1 MTTLKPH
8 WRDIAE
14 KTERVVK
21 GMGQVET
28 KIVEREGGAKGLE
41 VVMGGRTFTLPF
53 KLIGGRQVGFL
64 DISGQVSLI
73 ESAADELAQKLLD
86 AGVEFDTILNPVSKS
101 NALAHAVALRWSKA
115 KGVEFSKTVVAR
127 KSTSPAKVEATYR
140 SVTTPVDQTISLT
153 DGDVEFLRG
162 KKILVMDDVYG
173 GGGTTEALKELARK
187 AEAHIAAFAV
197 IGVEQGVTPPEN
209 LYSLFVLPVLD

>member
-1 MTTLKPH
+1 MTTLKPLS
-8 WRDIAE
+8 RGFAE

-28 KIVEREGGAKGLE
+28 KIVEREGGKGLE
-41 VVMGGRTFTLPF
+41 VRMGGRTFTLPF

-73 ESAADELAQKLLD
+73 ESAADELARKLLE
-86 AGVEFDTILNPVSKS
+86 AGVEFDTILNPVAKS

-115 KGVEFSKTVVAR
+115 KGEELSKTVVAR
-127 KSTSPAKVEATYR
+127 KSRGPAKVEATYR

-153 DGDVEFLRG
+153 DGDAEFLRG

-173 GGGTTEALKELARK
+173 GGGTIGALMELAQK

-197 IGVEQGVTPPEN
+197 IAVEQGVTPPEN
-209 LYSLFVLPVLD
+209 LYSLFELPVLD